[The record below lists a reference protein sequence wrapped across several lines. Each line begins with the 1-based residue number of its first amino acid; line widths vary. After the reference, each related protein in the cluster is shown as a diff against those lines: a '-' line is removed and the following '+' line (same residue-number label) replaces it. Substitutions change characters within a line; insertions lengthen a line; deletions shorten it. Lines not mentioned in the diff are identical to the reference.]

1 MGKNKQSRKRIR
13 GQFRVVEEHQQKI
26 TRELEKESPDMRLIR
41 KWNKDIDRAQKL
53 MRELEEKLAR

>member
-1 MGKNKQSRKRIR
+1 MGKNKQLRKRIR

>member
-1 MGKNKQSRKRIR
+1 M
-13 GQFRVVEEHQQKI
+13 EEHQQKI
-26 TRELEKESPDMRLIR
+26 ARELEKESPDMRLIR